1 MIASGTL
8 IDIAAEEWMAGGK
21 GARTLG
27 AVDAD
32 ELATRASEALASGD
46 DSEALRLANDA
57 LELEHKNSLS
67 WRIVSYC
74 LGSMGRHFD
83 AIDCALSAVRY
94 GSRDAINHYT
104 HAWAL
109 HGAEKP
115 NEALAAIGEALD
127 IDPDLPDALSMRAIL
142 RRELGDLD
150 GAIADMR
157 KAKDL
162 NGRTH

>member
-8 IDIAAEEWMAGGK
+8 IDIAAGEWITGGQ
-21 GARTLG
+21 GSRTFES
-27 AVDAD
+27 VDAE

-57 LELEHKNSLS
+57 LELEHKNSRA
-67 WRIVSYC
+67 WRILAYC

-94 GSRDAINHYT
+94 GGHDAINHYA

-109 HGAEKP
+109 KGASKP
-115 NEALAAIGEALD
+115 NEALSAVDEALD
-127 IDPDLPDALSMRAIL
+127 IESGFADALALRAVI
-142 RRELGDLD
+142 RNELGDRA
-150 GAIADMR
+150 GAIEDMR
-157 KAKDL
+157 RARAL
-162 NGRTH
+162 

>member
-8 IDIAAEEWMAGGK
+8 IDIAADEWITNDQGS
-21 GARTLG
+21 RTVG
-27 AVDAD
+27 SVDAE

-57 LELEHKNSLS
+57 LELEHKDARS
-67 WRIVSYC
+67 WRILAYC

-83 AIDCALSAVRY
+83 AIECALSAVRY
-94 GSRDAINHYT
+94 GSHDAINHYV

-109 HGAEKP
+109 NGARKP
-115 NEALAAIGEALD
+115 NEALTAIDEALD
-127 IDPDLPDALSMRAIL
+127 INPDFPDALAMRAIL

-150 GAIADMR
+150 GALADMR
-157 KAKDL
+157 RAKSLDNDL
-162 NGRTH
+162 Y